1 MCLFVLKM
9 DRRRMLQTTIAGA
22 TVGCTALTSL
32 AASPSARLAGFS
44 EEENGSFQ
52 FCLNTGTIRGFN
64 LTIEEQIDVAA
75 AAGYSGLEPWV
86 NDIRKH
92 VDQGGTLEDL
102 RNRAED
108 VGITFESAITFPSWI
123 ADDPNARAEA
133 IDRMRADMELVAGIG
148 GTRIAAPPSG
158 GTRERMTDLDAI
170 AERYRAVLE
179 LGDETGVTPM
189 LELWGFS
196 QTLSRLG
203 EVAYV
208 VTQAAHPKASLL
220 LDAYHMYKG
229 GNSFEGLAQLS
240 GSAMSVFHIN
250 DYPAD
255 PPREQIGDA
264 DRVFPGDGVCPLG
277 FILKTLYATGFRG
290 VLSLE
295 LFNRGYWTD
304 FENAEACAATG
315 LRKTKA
321 VVEAAMAG
329 LDLNAEG
336 VASL

>member
-1 MCLFVLKM
+1 M
-9 DRRRMLQTTIAGA
+9 QTTTRPLTRRQMISSTILGA
-22 TVGCTALTSL
+22 AASLTVPRSLNRL
-32 AASPSARLAGFS
+32 AAAQVEDAVLEQDSPFRY
-44 EEENGSFQ
+44 
-52 FCLNTGTIRGFN
+52 CLNTGTIRGFN
-64 LTIEEQIDVAA
+64 LTIDQQIDVAA
-75 AAGYSGLEPWV
+75 SAGYSGLEPWV

-92 VDQGGTLEDL
+92 VEQGGTLEDL
-102 RNRAED
+102 RKRAEEA
-108 VGITFESAITFPSWI
+108 GIAIESAITFPAWI
-123 ADDPNARAEA
+123 SDDPDARVDAL
-133 IDRMRADMELVAGIG
+133 DRMRADMELVVGIG

-264 DRVFPGDGVCPLG
+264 DRVFPGDGVCPLD

-295 LFNRGYWTD
+295 LFNRDYWAD
-304 FENAEACAATG
+304 FENAEACAAEG

-321 VVEAAMAG
+321 VVEAAMSSVVRH
-329 LDLNAEG
+329 AEG
-336 VASL
+336 IASS